1 MGKSRA
7 FLIGLVVAG
16 SLGFGVG
23 AMTTS
28 GAASSTSAAV
38 FYGCSNQITGAV
50 TNISTKVATC
60 GKGANSVSWNAAG
73 QTGASGTSGLTG
85 YYLSSTKGTSCIFV
99 STWVGADGARQL
111 GVSNSLGVS
120 ATYVYACPFNR

>member
-1 MGKSRA
+1 
-7 FLIGLVVAG
+7 
-16 SLGFGVG
+16 
-23 AMTTS
+23 MTTS
-28 GAASSTSAAV
+28 GAASTTSAAV

-85 YYLSSTKGTSCIFV
+85 YYLSKTKGTSCIYIETDEQRTNLYV
-99 STWVGADGARQL
+99 SSDSDNRTAH
-111 GVSNSLGVS
+111 
-120 ATYVYACPFNR
+120 YPMYACPFNK

>member
-16 SLGFGVG
+16 PLGFGVG
-23 AMTTS
+23 AIATS
-28 GAASSTSAAV
+28 GAASSTSTAV
-38 FYGCSNQITGAV
+38 FYGCSSQITGAV

-85 YYLSSTKGTSCIFV
+85 YYLSKTKGTSCIYLTTDQQLTPLYI
-99 STWVGADGARQL
+99 STSHDS
-111 GVSNSLGVS
+111 GV
-120 ATYVYACPFNR
+120 THYPTYACPFNK